1 MPPPIA
7 LLCGTRYGSSV
18 LPGPLSRRSSS
29 AVSLNLLYGKANELA
44 HLKNESLEVRAA
56 AVVDLMHPFLHN
68 LDRQLLTID
77 EASEQ
82 AAVVL
87 GLLARLKLC

>member
-1 MPPPIA
+1 MIYE
-7 LLCGTRYGSSV
+7 R
-18 LPGPLSRRSSS
+18 
-29 AVSLNLLYGKANELA
+29 ANELA
-44 HLKNESLEVRAA
+44 HLKNESLEIRATS
-56 AVVDLMHPFLHN
+56 VVELMGYLLHD

-87 GLLARLKLC
+87 GLIARLKL